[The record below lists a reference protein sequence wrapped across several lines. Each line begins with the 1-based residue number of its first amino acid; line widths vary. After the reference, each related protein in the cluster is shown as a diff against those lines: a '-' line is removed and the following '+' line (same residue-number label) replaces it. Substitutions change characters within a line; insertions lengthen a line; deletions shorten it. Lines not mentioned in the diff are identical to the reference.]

1 MPNPAAVEDAA
12 PRRLKQDMLCQQW
25 RRAGAAP
32 PDLRRL
38 AAVLARGTSR
48 ADSRHAQ
55 PRSPKGQRLRHELG
69 TGRHSDRLLLLLNYT
84 DVAAAASVLTEAR
97 RHGGASGGR

>member
-1 MPNPAAVEDAA
+1 MFRTPKTLEGFERGASPVERSHYPAPSRFAETCGTMPNPAAVEDAA

-55 PRSPKGQRLRHELG
+55 PRSPKGQRLS
-69 TGRHSDRLLLLLNYT
+69 TS
-84 DVAAAASVLTEAR
+84 
-97 RHGGASGGR
+97 